1 MSLAMSKA
9 EREAFLADLRVGV
22 VSMNRESLG
31 PLSAPIWYAYDDGQ
45 IWFTTGAESRK
56 GKLMQPGSRISLVVQ
71 TETAPYRYV
80 SVEGPITVREPAVL
94 ERDIRPMAIRY
105 LGEAAGNQYADHSS
119 DAGNVLIKMQPE
131 KWLSVDYSKM

>member
-1 MSLAMSKA
+1 
-9 EREAFLADLRVGV
+9 
-22 VSMNRESLG
+22 
-31 PLSAPIWYAYDDGQ
+31 
-45 IWFTTGAESRK
+45 
-56 GKLMQPGSRISLVVQ
+56 
-71 TETAPYRYV
+71 V

-131 KWLSVDYSKM
+131 KWLSVDYGKM

>member
-131 KWLSVDYSKM
+131 KWLSVDYGKM